1 MNYRP
6 SKIPQN
12 AKKVFAGE
20 IFDVYQWEQEMY
32 DGTKQTFEK
41 LTRPDT
47 ASVIAVTKDGKI
59 LITDQEQPGTK
70 KAYCLP
76 GGRVDKGEIPLE
88 TAKRE
93 LREETG
99 YVGENWELLREFSQ
113 YSKIDYCFYVYIA
126 TDVNKKSDPKLDA
139 GEKISVLSLS
149 FSEFMDMLTDEKFED
164 NDLALYILRIQK
176 DPAKFDAFR
185 KLLGV

>member
-1 MNYRP
+1 MKYRK
-6 SKIPQN
+6 SAIPPQ
-12 AKKVFAGE
+12 AKLAFSGE
-20 IFDVYQWEQEMY
+20 IFDVYQWEQEMF
-32 DGTKQTFEK
+32 DGSTRTFEK

-47 ASVIAVTKDGKI
+47 ASVIAVTNEGKI
-59 LITDQEQPGTK
+59 LIADQEQPGTQK
-70 KAYCLP
+70 GFCLP

-99 YVGENWELLREFSQ
+99 YTGGNWELLQGYSR

-126 TDVNKKSDPKLDA
+126 TGVEKKSDPKLDA
-139 GEKISVLSLS
+139 GEKISALSLS
-149 FSEFMDMLTDEKFED
+149 FREFMDMIVDEKFED
-164 NDLALYILRIQK
+164 NDLALHILRIQK
-176 DPAKFDAFR
+176 DPAKFDVFR